1 MGALTP
7 DDPLETPT
15 FHDQPTKLPHER
27 EHVDALQ
34 RMQLLR
40 GYYEWVL
47 ELVRPYL
54 GRRILDAGCGV
65 GNFTALVEPLAEY
78 VLAVDLSQE
87 NLRLLESRFS
97 SSSIVEVAAH
107 DLDADLELVA
117 RKNID
122 TVVCL
127 DVLEHVA
134 DDVALLERFRDIVT
148 PGGHLLL
155 KVPACPWLYGSVDE
169 ASGHHRR
176 YTPRQLRER
185 ALRAG
190 WEPVAAHYMNLAG
203 VLPYWVKC
211 RLNKQDRTFSRTF
224 KPWQLRAING
234 AVPVLRFID
243 RVAGPPVG
251 LSAVLVARKPN

>member
-1 MGALTP
+1 MTGSTA
-7 DDPLETPT
+7 D
-15 FHDQPTKLPHER
+15 KLPHER

-40 GYYEWVL
+40 SYYGWTL
-47 ELVRPYL
+47 ELVRPYV
-54 GRRILDAGCGV
+54 GRRILDAGCGI
-65 GNFTALVEPLAEY
+65 GNFTALLEPLAEY

-87 NLRLLESRFS
+87 NLKLLESRFAGS
-97 SSSIVEVAAH
+97 RVVEIAAY
-107 DLDADLELVA
+107 DLDTEMDAVA
-117 RKNID
+117 RKHID
-122 TVVCL
+122 TIVCL

-134 DDVALLERFRDIVT
+134 DDVALLENFRSIIA

-185 ALRAG
+185 AEAAG

-203 VLPYWVKC
+203 VLPYWLKS
-211 RLNKQDRTFSRTF
+211 RMARRESTFSRTF
-224 KPWQLRAING
+224 KPWQLKAING
-234 AVPVLRFID
+234 VVPVLRLVD
-243 RVAGPPVG
+243 RLAGPPVG
-251 LSAVLVARKPN
+251 LSAVLVARKPG